1 MGRRVLGGLLCFV
14 LLGWEEAAT
23 PARGA
28 DPPASNF
35 LVVNAVIG
43 DGGDGCYV
51 TVSNEEHRI
60 ASGGGAPTALL
71 RLKFEP
77 ELPAPDTLKIVSV
90 DNVKRLDPFPSDPKP
105 DALTAVWSATVHA
118 QKPKESMSVTFFV
131 PRSRWQLVAV
141 LEVPRIGSDLRVPF
155 TPTWLLTLG
164 NGSGADWPQSLT
176 VRIPPERSRVI
187 PGFGPLEAPLLTGKE
202 TVLTARAAPLSAN
215 VTFVLNNPLSDEA
228 LKAEAVPVLT
238 ADFIHDFPA
247 DNFPVKIFFAM
258 EGAPL
263 GTLSGDTPVRIQAM
277 KGVNIPFIPP
287 AVERKIAKE
296 SIPVGISPVGQL
308 ISRLRTTITLT
319 NRAPYPVQLRG
330 LTDPCEEKTR
340 TLPPAD
346 GGTPTPVFIS
356 KAGSL
361 EFASLTIR
369 RHVPVAD
376 QQKEIAAVKEL
387 LAKWMELSDPGASGS
402 LAGFHHKLASL
413 YEAVR
418 NLEEALKPLDDL
430 SGPPLTTFGP
440 GATTR
445 LGQRIELI
453 EAFNT
458 KVRAAERAPD
468 TSCAPIRYRPVP
480 VPPAPVV
487 PTADPVPARAKGTK
501 LPPPSKPAERGKDT
515 PGRDAAGGPKG
526 EPAPSRDPSG
536 GKQEET
542 PPPPPVP
549 STGAADAR

>member
-1 MGRRVLGGLLCFV
+1 MGRRALGGLLCLV
-14 LLGWEEAAT
+14 LLGWEEGAA

-28 DPPASNF
+28 DPPASQF
-35 LVVNAVIG
+35 LVVKAVIG

-51 TVSNEEHRI
+51 TVSNEEHRK
-60 ASGGGAPTALL
+60 ASGGEAPMALL
-71 RLKFEP
+71 RLTFEP
-77 ELPAPDTLKIVSV
+77 ELPAPDTVKIVSV
-90 DNVKRLDPFPSDPKP
+90 RNVKRLDPFPSDPKP

-118 QKPKESMSVTFFV
+118 QNPKDLMSVTFFV

-141 LEVPRIGSDLRVPF
+141 LEVPQIGNSPSVPF

-164 NGSGADWPQSLT
+164 NASRADWPQSLT
-176 VRIPPERSRVI
+176 VGIPPERSRVI

-202 TVLTARAAPLSAN
+202 TVLTAHAAPLSAN
-215 VTFVLNNPLSDEA
+215 VAFVLSNPLGDEA

-238 ADFIHDFPA
+238 AEFIDDFPA
-247 DNFPVKIFFAM
+247 DNFPVKIFFAR

-263 GTLSGDTPVRIQAM
+263 GTLSGDTPVRIQA
-277 KGVNIPFIPP
+277 KKTVNIPFIPP
-287 AVERKIAKE
+287 AVERKILKE

-319 NRAPYPVQLRG
+319 SRAPYPIQLRG
-330 LTDPCEEKTR
+330 LTDPCEEKTGS
-340 TLPPAD
+340 LPAAD
-346 GGTPTPVFIS
+346 GGPPKPVSIS

-369 RHVPVAD
+369 RHVPVPD

-387 LAKWMELSDPGASGS
+387 LAKGMDLSDPGASGS
-402 LAGFHHKLASL
+402 LAGFHHELASL

-440 GATTR
+440 SATTR

-458 KVRAAERAPD
+458 KVRAAERAPE
-468 TSCAPIRYRPVP
+468 TSCAPIRYRRVLTPPAAVAGTAEPVP
-480 VPPAPVV
+480 TPADQAPPKPAPKLV
-487 PTADPVPARAKGTK
+487 DKREGKPVQNPV
-501 LPPPSKPAERGKDT
+501 
-515 PGRDAAGGPKG
+515 GGQ
-526 EPAPSRDPSG
+526 
-536 GKQEET
+536 QEET
-542 PPPPPVP
+542 PPPVP
-549 STGAADAR
+549 STGRADAR